1 MQKSDSSYCNSRVF
15 HQFHISTSQYS
26 SLTVGSFVI
35 APYNFYDEFESIDI
49 VSQTQGLPT

>member
-1 MQKSDSSYCNSRVF
+1 
-15 HQFHISTSQYS
+15 
-26 SLTVGSFVI
+26 VGSFVI

>member
-26 SLTVGSFVI
+26 RLTLGSFVI